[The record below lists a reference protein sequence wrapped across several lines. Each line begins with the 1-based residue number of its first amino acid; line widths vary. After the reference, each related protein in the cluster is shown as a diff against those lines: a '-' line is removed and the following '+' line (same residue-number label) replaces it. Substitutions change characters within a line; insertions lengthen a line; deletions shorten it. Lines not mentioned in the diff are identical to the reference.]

1 MLQSTPKELETPIFV
16 TFRIKMLSNFTQPLT
31 FRSNDMCDIKGV
43 ENLHTIQKSKVNTL
57 SELKPIYSLGRHEM
71 QTFLNS
77 ELLSLDFQQ
86 LSATLVTFLFME
98 SFFTIVC
105 KIVRHL
111 KDVIK
116 YRGEAIFS
124 DLPLP

>member
-1 MLQSTPKELETPIFV
+1 MKKI
-16 TFRIKMLSNFTQPLT
+16 
-31 FRSNDMCDIKGV
+31 DIKGV
-43 ENLHTIQKSKVNTL
+43 ENLHTIQKSEVNTL